1 MKDTKKELD
10 EDVEKSEENN
20 NGAVESKLENNN
32 TVVEEE
38 TIPEGE
44 KIEPIPEVPPEESE
58 LKREWG
64 RFYGVVIKSLTD
76 DEVAELRKRL
86 KKERKTFK
94 ELVLQLI
101 RNWLFPPPMSVQ
113 QVTDALNQAL
123 MIQDQLK
130 KMGFGGMMFD
140 VNALDKMLGEK
151 KEDES
156 MNFMKPLMQTLADL
170 MKTQLEMSL
179 AEMKRQMKAKMMQ
192 QRLQEVE
199 SEEQGLD
206 QKQ

>member
-10 EDVEKSEENN
+10 EEVEKNEENN
-20 NGAVESKLENNN
+20 S

-38 TIPEGE
+38 NIPEGE

-113 QVTDALNQAL
+113 QVTEALNQAL